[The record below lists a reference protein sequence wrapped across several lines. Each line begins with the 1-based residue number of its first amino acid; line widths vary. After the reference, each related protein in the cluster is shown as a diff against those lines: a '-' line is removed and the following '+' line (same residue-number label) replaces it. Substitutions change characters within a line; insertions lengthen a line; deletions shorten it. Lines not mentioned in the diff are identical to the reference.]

1 MNIEE
6 CFYLGYTSKVH
17 AKQGEIVL
25 KLDVDF
31 PERYKKLESVLVRM
45 HKQDQLLVP
54 FFITHSQLTNDGN
67 LRIKIDDINSVDQA
81 KELIA
86 KEVYLPL
93 NQLPPLSGNQFYFH
107 EVIGFEVEDAE
118 KGNIGKIINVLDHPT
133 QAILEIQ
140 HPSQKE
146 ILIPINDQNIVG
158 VNREEKRIQVK
169 APEGLIDIY
178 LD

>member
-54 FFITHSQLTNDGN
+54 FFISQSQLTNDGN
-67 LRIKIDDINSVDQA
+67 LRIKIEDINSVD
-81 KELIA
+81 
-86 KEVYLPL
+86 
-93 NQLPPLSGNQFYFH
+93 
-107 EVIGFEVEDAE
+107 
-118 KGNIGKIINVLDHPT
+118 
-133 QAILEIQ
+133 
-140 HPSQKE
+140 
-146 ILIPINDQNIVG
+146 
-158 VNREEKRIQVK
+158 
-169 APEGLIDIY
+169 
-178 LD
+178 